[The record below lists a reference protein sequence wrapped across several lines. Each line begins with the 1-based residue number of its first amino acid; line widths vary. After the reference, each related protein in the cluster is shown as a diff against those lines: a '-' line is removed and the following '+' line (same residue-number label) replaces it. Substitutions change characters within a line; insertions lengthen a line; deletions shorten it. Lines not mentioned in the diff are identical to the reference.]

1 MKVRNYVEYEKPIKA
16 KRIIANPHSNDFND
30 EPEYKLQKVRIY
42 GESKTGKSYIVDSYG
57 KFKFHCPKSRIFL
70 NKKDLE
76 NKIDN
81 IEGFELTNYEKEYL
95 LEIFWKEKWR
105 NETKWNWRIWRYI
118 WKRTFWKY
126 KKDTKIYTRQLHT

>member
-81 IEGFELTNYEKEYL
+81 IEGFELTNYKKEYL
-95 LEIFWKEKWR
+95 LEIF
-105 NETKWNWRIWRYI
+105 
-118 WKRTFWKY
+118 
-126 KKDTKIYTRQLHT
+126 